1 MATSLKRFLLI
12 IIRAEY
18 SGKEYNNSDVIKSM
32 IAVTAS
38 HKLISDN
45 DKGKFIDL
53 NLARGDTTLL
63 WSSRQETP
71 VASELLQFCQKFL
84 RERMPHRLRWD
95 NPEG

>member
-1 MATSLKRFLLI
+1 MARKAKPTPIATSLKRFLLI

-18 SGKEYNNSDVIKSM
+18 SGKEYNNSEVIKST

-53 NLARGDTTLL
+53 TLARCDTTLL
-63 WSSRQETP
+63 WSRRQETLG
-71 VASELLQFCQKFL
+71 VSELL
-84 RERMPHRLRWD
+84 
-95 NPEG
+95 

>member
-1 MATSLKRFLLI
+1 MRITTVARKAKPTPMAISLKRFLLI

-18 SGKEYNNSDVIKSM
+18 SGNEYNNSEAIKSM

-45 DKGKFIDL
+45 DKGKFISL
-53 NLARGDTTLL
+53 NLAQYDTTLL

-71 VASELLQFCQKFL
+71 LASEVL
-84 RERMPHRLRWD
+84 
-95 NPEG
+95 